1 MFGIITLLFF
11 IVALIYSAVGFG
23 GGSSYIA
30 VLALFDYPYESIPV
44 IGLICNLIVVS
55 GGIFH
60 FYKKGHF
67 KWSLFWP
74 FAVSSIPMAFIGGRI
89 PVSKEL
95 FLLLLGVCLFIVALR
110 LLFINRIIKDSSKY
124 EKPKLSLAIILGAIL
139 GLIAGMVGIGGG
151 IFLAPALLYLKWGLP
166 KQIAATAAL
175 FILLNSLS
183 GLAGQLVKGT
193 SMIDLES
200 HWPLFLSVLI
210 GGQIGSRIG
219 SGSVL
224 SQRMI
229 KDLTALLV
237 LFVSLRIFYMF
248 I

>member
-1 MFGIITLLFF
+1 MFLII
-11 IVALIYSAVGFG
+11 ALVYSAVGFG

-44 IGLICNLIVVS
+44 IALICNVIVVS
-55 GGIFH
+55 GGIYH
-60 FYKKGHF
+60 FRNKGHF

-74 FAVSSIPMAFIGGRI
+74 YAVSSIPMAFIGGRI
-89 PVSKEL
+89 PISREF
-95 FLLLLGVCLFIVALR
+95 FLLLLGVSLFLIALR
-110 LLFINRIIKDSSKY
+110 LLFFNRGAKEYSEYKTPRI
-124 EKPKLSLAIILGAIL
+124 PLALGLGGVL

-151 IFLAPALLYLKWGLP
+151 IFLAPLLLHLRWGLP

-183 GLAGQLVKGT
+183 GLAGQFVKDASTNGL
-193 SMIDLES
+193 LEY
-200 HWPLFLSVLI
+200 WPLFLSVFI

-219 SGSVL
+219 SGPVL

-229 KDLTALLV
+229 KDLTAVLV
-237 LFVSLRIFYMF
+237 LFVSLRIFYTL

>member
-1 MFGIITLLFF
+1 LTLVFLII
-11 IVALIYSAVGFG
+11 ALVYSAVGFG

-30 VLALFDYPYESIPV
+30 ALALFDYPYESIPV
-44 IGLICNLIVVS
+44 IALICNVIVVS
-55 GGIFH
+55 GGIYH
-60 FYKKGHF
+60 FRNKGHF

-74 FAVSSIPMAFIGGRI
+74 YAVSSIPMAFIGGRI
-89 PVSKEL
+89 PISREI
-95 FLLLLGVCLFIVALR
+95 FLLLLGVCLFLIALR
-110 LLFINRIIKDSSKY
+110 LLLFNRGAREYSEYKMPRI
-124 EKPKLSLAIILGAIL
+124 PLAFGLGGVL

-151 IFLAPALLYLKWGLP
+151 IFLAPLLLHLKWGLP

-183 GLAGQLVKGT
+183 GLAGQFVKDAST
-193 SMIDLES
+193 SGLLEY
-200 HWPLFLSVLI
+200 WPLFLSVFI

-219 SGSVL
+219 SGPVL

-229 KDLTALLV
+229 KYLTALLV
-237 LFVSLRIFYMF
+237 LFVSLRIFYTL

>member
-1 MFGIITLLFF
+1 MLILFF
-11 IVALIYSAVGFG
+11 IIALVYSSVGFG

-30 VLALFDYPYESIPV
+30 ALALFDYPYESIPV
-44 IGLICNLIVVS
+44 IALICNVIVVS
-55 GGIFH
+55 GGIYH
-60 FYKKGHF
+60 FRKKGHF

-89 PVSKEL
+89 PVSKEF
-95 FLLLLGVCLFIVALR
+95 FLVLLGACLFIIAAR
-110 LLFINRIIKDSSKY
+110 LLFINRGTKGYSEYKM
-124 EKPKLSLAIILGAIL
+124 PRTSLALMLGAVL
-139 GLIAGMVGIGGG
+139 GLIAGMAGIGGG
-151 IFLAPALLYLKWGLP
+151 IFLAPLLLHLRWGLP

-183 GLAGQLVKGT
+183 GLAGQFVKGT
-193 SMIDLES
+193 SMIDLQDY
-200 HWPLFLSVLI
+200 WPLFLSVFI

-219 SGSVL
+219 SGPVL
-224 SQRMI
+224 SHRMI

-237 LFVSLRIFYMF
+237 LFVSLRIFYTL

>member
-1 MFGIITLLFF
+1 MTGTMTLLFF
-11 IVALIYSAVGFG
+11 IIALIYSAVGFG

-55 GGIFH
+55 GGVFH
-60 FYKKGHF
+60 FHKHGHF
-67 KWSLFWP
+67 QWSHFWP
-74 FAVSSIPMAFIGGRI
+74 FAVSSIPMAFVGGRI
-89 PVSKEL
+89 SISKDFFL
-95 FLLLLGVCLFIVALR
+95 FLLAVCLFIVAVR
-110 LLFINRIIKDSSKY
+110 LLFLNRNIKDFSEYK
-124 EKPKLSLAIILGAIL
+124 KPKLSLAIILGAIL

-151 IFLAPALLYLKWGLP
+151 IFLAPVLLHLKWGLP

-175 FILLNSLS
+175 FIMLNSLS
-183 GLAGQLVKGT
+183 GLAGQWVKGT
-193 SMIDLES
+193 SMIDLENY
-200 HWPLFLSVLI
+200 WPLFLSVLI
-210 GGQIGSRIG
+210 GGQIGSRVG
-219 SGSVL
+219 SGSVF

>member
-1 MFGIITLLFF
+1 MTLLFF
-11 IVALIYSAVGFG
+11 IIALVYSAVGFG

-30 VLALFDYPYESIPV
+30 ALALFDYPYESIPV
-44 IGLICNLIVVS
+44 IALICNLIVVS
-55 GGIFH
+55 GGIYH
-60 FYKKGHF
+60 FRNKGHF
-67 KWSLFWP
+67 KWFLFWP

-89 PVSKEL
+89 PVSKEF
-95 FLLLLGVCLFIVALR
+95 FLILLGACLIVIAVR
-110 LLFINRIIKDSSKY
+110 LFFINRTIKDYSEY
-124 EKPKLSLAIILGAIL
+124 RLPKTPLAIILGAIL
-139 GLIAGMVGIGGG
+139 GLLAGLVGIGGG
-151 IFLAPALLYLKWGLP
+151 IFLAPVLLHLRWGLP

-183 GLAGQLVKGT
+183 GLAGQFVKGT
-193 SMIDLES
+193 SMIDLQDY
-200 HWPLFLSVLI
+200 WPLFLSVFV

-224 SQRMI
+224 SHRMI

-237 LFVSLRIFYMF
+237 LFVSLRILYTL